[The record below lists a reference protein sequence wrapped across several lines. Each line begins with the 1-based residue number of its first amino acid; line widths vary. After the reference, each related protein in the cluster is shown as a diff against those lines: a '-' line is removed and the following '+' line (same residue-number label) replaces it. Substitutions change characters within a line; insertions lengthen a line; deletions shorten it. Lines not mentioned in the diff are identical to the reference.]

1 MKRLIALVLVLATST
16 AGAQQR
22 RSAGAAPEPRENIP
36 SMARY
41 PFAGTWTGLMKLRL
55 DTVPM
60 SVDIA
65 VFNDKYT
72 SVSYG
77 PDGGRMKHM
86 STELVNGTLRWEM
99 KNSGAGA
106 WVYEAKRIVGD
117 TIFGSVMLTGGPGR
131 DGKPEAGTIML
142 VRQRR

>member
-1 MKRLIALVLVLATST
+1 
-16 AGAQQR
+16 
-22 RSAGAAPEPRENIP
+22 
-36 SMARY
+36 
-41 PFAGTWTGLMKLRL
+41 
-55 DTVPM
+55 
-60 SVDIA
+60 
-65 VFNDKYT
+65 
-72 SVSYG
+72 
-77 PDGGRMKHM
+77 M